1 MLKTTHLGRKIIATR
16 EDIRINIS
24 RRLPLSIAQSLGR
37 RRGLARLSWPPKYF
51 YDILPRNPR
60 DVIEL
65 IWPGGPTE
73 QAPAR
78 RA

>member
-1 MLKTTHLGRKIIATR
+1 MLKTTILGRKSIATR
-16 EDIRINIS
+16 EDIRNNIS
-24 RRLPLSIAQSLGR
+24 RRLPLFIAQSIGGPSGPDPPSR
-37 RRGLARLSWPPKYF
+37 PPKYF
-51 YDILPRNPR
+51 YDILQRNAK
-60 DVIEL
+60 DVIES

>member
-1 MLKTTHLGRKIIATR
+1 MLKTTLLGRKMIATR
-16 EDIRINIS
+16 EDIRNIIS
-24 RRLPLSIAQSLGR
+24 RRLPLFMARNIGR
-37 RRGLARLSWPPKYF
+37 HRGQAHLPWPPKYF